1 MGEAEIKGQEG
12 TMRENLTFYMET
24 MGRANR
30 FQSSWLRSL
39 WSGTRTRSPNHNQ
52 RGCLDGDLPRP
63 GINKCQPSLLNT
75 PKFRLSLSTSAIISL
90 DHSFTETNIYSAL
103 TLSQALSQLPDSNR
117 EETRWIL
124 WRPIGLP
131 ASAPTHREYQLH
143 AAVRVTFQCP
153 CLIVA
158 GTATPSM
165 ASLCS

>member
-1 MGEAEIKGQEG
+1 
-12 TMRENLTFYMET
+12 MRENLTFYMET

-30 FQSSWLRSL
+30 FQSSRLRSL

-52 RGCLDGDLPRP
+52 QGCLDGDLPRP

-75 PKFRLSLSTSAIISL
+75 PKFCLSLSTSAIISL

-124 WRPIGLP
+124 WRSIGLP